1 MGMEARGV
9 SEAAFILVAS
19 WELRLSCIWNLKI
32 LKDIG
37 WTQQTKRE
45 ECWTSLL
52 GHGAGDLTHSSS
64 RFRWISAKFKYF
76 KLGHLCFQQPLHF
89 PMVFLWFSHR
99 NSGFSSGLL
108 QLGEWSSRQEEIP
121 RPRGWDPLGSG
132 HACHGCHGD
141 ESIFIG
147 ISHIFIAI
155 YMYIYIQIYT
165 DIWYMDSHE
174 MGWMTIH
181 HILSIYYPYTIHI
194 LSIYY
199 PYTIHIHPYTDT
211 IPKNNLWS

>member
-155 YMYIYIQIYT
+155 YIYMYIYIYRYIQIY
-165 DIWYMDSHE
+165 DIWIPMKWD
-174 MGWMTIH
+174 GW
-181 HILSIYYPYTIHI
+181 PYT
-194 LSIYY
+194 IYY